1 MTNVLLISEDYI
13 KENTAIDDNVYGKY
27 LLPAIR
33 EAQDMGLQT
42 IIGGALYQAILG
54 MVADRNVNEPYTS
67 LIEGFIQPYLAYK
80 VVVDLIPILGT
91 KIANLGLISTDDE
104 KAVNIS
110 KNDRDRLA
118 DYYQFRADF
127 YCRRLQ
133 EYLCSNREMFPE
145 LRDCDCDLIKANLKS
160 SATSP
165 IWLGGAY
172 NK

>member
-1 MTNVLLISEDYI
+1 MTNVLLISEEYI

-33 EAQDMGLQT
+33 EAQEMGLQT
-42 IIGGALYQAILG
+42 IIGGSLYQGILDR
-54 MVADRNVNEPYTS
+54 VANGNVEEPYTS
-67 LIEGFIQPYLAYK
+67 LIEAFIQPYLAYK
-80 VVVDLIPILGT
+80 TIVDLVPVLGT

-104 KAVNIS
+104 KAVNVS
-110 KNDRDRLA
+110 KSERDRLA

-133 EYLCSNREMFPE
+133 EYLCKNYTMFPE
-145 LRDCDCDLIKANLKS
+145 LKECDCALMKANLKS